1 MNYEL
6 IEQFISTLFYSWGG
20 DAPAE
25 ATWAAND
32 FLKILE
38 DQYQYTF
45 KEEFSESYNDEKP
58 DHNRDVVMAEIKKLI
73 NSKS

>member
-1 MNYEL
+1 MKYKT
-6 IEQFISTLFYSWGG
+6 IEAFLSTLFYSWGS

-38 DQYQYTF
+38 EMYKYKFVNT
-45 KEEFSESYNDEKP
+45 FSESYDDRLPN
-58 DHNRDVVMAEIKKLI
+58 HNYDAVLAEIKNIL
-73 NSKS
+73 